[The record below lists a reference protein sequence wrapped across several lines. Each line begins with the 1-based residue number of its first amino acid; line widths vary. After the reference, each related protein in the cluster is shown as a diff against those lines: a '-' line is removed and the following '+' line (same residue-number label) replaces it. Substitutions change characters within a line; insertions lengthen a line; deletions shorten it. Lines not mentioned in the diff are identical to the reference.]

1 MSPDTGSVQRLENI
15 LPQRTAQ
22 IDSEVEELLIVTKRY
37 EILAFEL
44 EEALSRV
51 LRPRPE
57 EAKNVGAVPVEFAVP
72 LASDIRS
79 HRQSVARNNSAL
91 ESILSRLE
99 V

>member
-1 MSPDTGSVQRLENI
+1 MSPNTGSAQSLENI
-15 LPQRTAQ
+15 SPPRTAQ
-22 IDSEVEELLIVTKRY
+22 IDSEVEELQIVSKRY
-37 EILAFEL
+37 EILASEL

-57 EAKNVGAVPVEFAVP
+57 EAKSVGAVSVEFAVP

-79 HRQSVARNNSAL
+79 HRQSIARNNSAL